1 MAPHQT
7 NYMVKKKNEEVRQ
20 LKQVISKLC
29 NKLKDYQKEFISNKS
44 ILATEQASLDQIVN
58 KPLQEVPLAKD
69 EDDDDPANIA
79 SDGFA

>member
-7 NYMVKKKNEEVRQ
+7 NYMVKKQNEEVRQ